1 MKRLLIVLACSLV
14 VANAAADIVF
24 DRLEFEVD
32 QVPIT
37 LLVVPD
43 GSGPGF
49 VDARRADG
57 TPWGR
62 PFRVRPWF
70 WVWGG
75 PDEPVPIPGF
85 PAEDVWL
92 GTLAGGLPCV
102 GSGHPDAASDAD
114 GWFTWSAPLAAGGAL
129 AQGDLVVVLAGMTL
143 TEVLPVRCVSPD
155 LVANDE
161 VDLSDVGAFVAALGA
176 GDATVAD
183 FNGDGL
189 VNLSDVA
196 VFAPAIGAA
205 CP

>member
-1 MKRLLIVLACSLV
+1 MRFLMLV
-14 VANAAADIVF
+14 AVFGLMAGGAVADIVF
-24 DRLEFEVD
+24 DHLEFEAD

-49 VDARRADG
+49 AGARRDDG
-57 TPWGR
+57 APWGR

-70 WVWGG
+70 RVWGG
-75 PDEPVPIPGF
+75 PDEPVTIPGY

-92 GTLAGGLPCV
+92 GTLAGGMPCP
-102 GSGHPDAASDAD
+102 GHGHPDAASDAE
-114 GWFTWSAPLAAGGAL
+114 GWFTWSAPLAAGGAM
-129 AQGDLVVVLAGMTL
+129 AQDDLMLVLAGMVSD
-143 TEVLPVRCVSPD
+143 EVLPVRCVSPD
-155 LVANDE
+155 LVADDE

-189 VNLSDVA
+189 VNLSDIA
-196 VFAPAIGAA
+196 VFAPSIGAE

>member
-1 MKRLLIVLACSLV
+1 LLIV
-14 VANAAADIVF
+14 VAFGLMTGGAVADIVF
-24 DRLEFEVD
+24 DHLEFEAD

-37 LLVVPD
+37 LLVIPD

-49 VDARRADG
+49 ADARRDDG

-70 WVWGG
+70 RVWGG
-75 PDEPVPIPGF
+75 PDEPVPLPGY

-92 GTLAGGLPCV
+92 GTVEGGVPCV
-102 GSGHPDAASDAD
+102 GSGHPDAASDAE
-114 GWFTWSAPLAAGGAL
+114 GWFTWSAPLAAGGAM
-129 AQGDLVVVLAGMTL
+129 AQGDLVLVLAGMTPE
-143 TEVLPVRCVSPD
+143 EVLPVRCVSPD
-155 LVANDE
+155 LVADDE
-161 VDLSDVGAFVAALGA
+161 VDLSDMAAFVAALGA

-183 FNGDGL
+183 FNSDGL

-196 VFAPAIGAA
+196 LFAPAIGAE